1 MKGTSGIVRRKRK
14 KLLEKANWSKEKK
27 ATEGGVEENSII
39 TRATI
44 YPARGMESSTS
55 KSTNPDNIRSS
66 SVLFVE
72 QTRRGVL
79 AAKLREKE
87 KQLCS
92 ITGWKLKVVEKSGTT
107 LRQLLVKSNPWSGP
121 KCGRKDRF
129 PCNSTNKGDSKYFK
143 KTHFV

>member
-1 MKGTSGIVRRKRK
+1 MR
-14 KLLEKANWSKEKK
+14 
-27 ATEGGVEENSII
+27 
-39 TRATI
+39 
-44 YPARGMESSTS
+44 SST
-55 KSTNPDNIRSS
+55 
-66 SVLFVE
+66 VLFVE

-87 KQLCS
+87 KLLYS

-121 KCGRKDRF
+121 KCGRKYRF
-129 PCNSTNKGDSKYFK
+129 PCNSTDKGDSKCFK